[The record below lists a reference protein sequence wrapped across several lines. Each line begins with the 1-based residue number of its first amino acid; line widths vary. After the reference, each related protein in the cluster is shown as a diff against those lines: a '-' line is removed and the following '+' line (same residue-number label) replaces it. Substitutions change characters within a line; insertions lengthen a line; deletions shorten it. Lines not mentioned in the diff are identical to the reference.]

1 MTRIKISIG
10 ILCIMIGLSIFSA
23 VWINRKCSRM
33 LDEITV
39 ICSFLD
45 EGKKLQAIQRAE
57 SLDNEWNN
65 FRKKATLLLD
75 NSELTEIDC
84 ISSGIPFLIENDN
97 DESYS
102 RLMELQHMLVMLKDG
117 EVPAITRVL

>member
-10 ILCIMIGLSIFSA
+10 ILSIMIGMSIFSA
-23 VWINRKCSRM
+23 VWINSKCSHM

-45 EGKKLQAIQRAE
+45 EGKTSQAVERAE
-57 SLDNEWNN
+57 FLDNEWNN
-65 FRKKATLLLD
+65 FRKKATILLK
-75 NSELTEIDC
+75 NNELTEIDC

-97 DESYS
+97 DESYA

>member
-10 ILCIMIGLSIFSA
+10 ILSIMIGMSIFSA
-23 VWINRKCSRM
+23 VWINSKCSHM

-45 EGKKLQAIQRAE
+45 EGKTSQAVERAE

-65 FRKKATLLLD
+65 FRKKATVLLK
-75 NSELTEIDC
+75 NNELTEIDC

-97 DESYS
+97 DESYA

>member
-10 ILCIMIGLSIFSA
+10 ILSVMIGLSVFSA
-23 VWINRKCSRM
+23 VWINRKCSHM

-45 EGKKLQAIQRAE
+45 EGKNSQALQLAE

-65 FRKKATLLLD
+65 FRKKATVLLKK
-75 NSELTEIDC
+75 NELTEIDC
-84 ISSGIPFLIENDN
+84 ISSGIPYLIGNDN
-97 DESYS
+97 DESYVL
-102 RLMELQHMLVMLKDG
+102 LMELKNMIVVLKDSG
-117 EVPAITRVL
+117 VPAITRIL